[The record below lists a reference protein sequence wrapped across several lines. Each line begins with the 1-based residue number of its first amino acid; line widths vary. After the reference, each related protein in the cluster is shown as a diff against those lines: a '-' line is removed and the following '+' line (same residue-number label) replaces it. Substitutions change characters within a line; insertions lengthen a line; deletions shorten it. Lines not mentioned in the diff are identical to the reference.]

1 MKARN
6 LIFSLGAISITAVTV
21 TAVFGLAALS
31 PLELDPI
38 AAFAALVV
46 AVSGLLW
53 FKKSCKG

>member
-6 LIFSLGAISITAVTV
+6 LIFSLGVISMTAVTV

-31 PLELDPI
+31 PLKLDPI
-38 AAFAALVV
+38 AAFAALAV

-53 FKKSCKG
+53 FKKSYKG